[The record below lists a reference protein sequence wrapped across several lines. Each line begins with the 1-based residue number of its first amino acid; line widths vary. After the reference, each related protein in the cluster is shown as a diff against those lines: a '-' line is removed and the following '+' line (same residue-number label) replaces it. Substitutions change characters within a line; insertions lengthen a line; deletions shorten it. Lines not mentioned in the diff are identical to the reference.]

1 MNCNAYIC
9 CMRKL
14 LLIISIL
21 LSFNVV
27 SAQQQK
33 DTLRYSS
40 LSKEQRLKWSAIE
53 NKWTLDYFNSF
64 LQKNKFKTSCARCN
78 SIIFEALF
86 IVTENGSA
94 KVELISNK
102 ACGKSFT
109 KKQEAE
115 LKQLLQKILFPEE
128 FYNGNFIFKM
138 GRTLKC

>member
-1 MNCNAYIC
+1 
-9 CMRKL
+9 MRKL

-33 DTLRYSS
+33 DTLSYSS
-40 LSKEQRLKWSAIE
+40 LSKEQRLKWSDLE
-53 NKWTLDYFNSF
+53 DKWTLDYFNNF
-64 LQKNKFKTSCARCN
+64 LQKNKLKTSCARCN

-86 IVTENGSA
+86 IVIENGGV

-102 ACGKSFT
+102 VCGKNFT

-115 LKQLLQKILFPEE
+115 LKQLLQKIIFPAE
-128 FYNGNFIFKM
+128 FYNGNYLFKM